1 MATQSPFLVIL
12 KYQKYFAKGI
22 LKSQR
27 RLIPKICGARHFQT
41 TPFHSSNSKP
51 ESKIDRISAPKIDPK
66 LPEQTFQI
74 LQESE
79 NVSDSTK
86 TENLSKDDKK
96 TVVATVKE
104 YIRMRRDFSK
114 KYTDNNTVT
123 AVRAMQEYVLKP
135 SDLQD
140 LKLIKIRSPY
150 RDGAGH
156 LLVYL
161 ERDIIKKAME
171 VHGNKENLEL
181 EQKRIK
187 RLKQKQKNYLDWTF
201 VNKEEINV
209 DAKKLFKTG
218 PGRVVAVAAAANGVI
233 CLTKFS
239 CWLWTG
245 SASMFSE
252 TLHSFADMGNQLLLL
267 WGVYK
272 SMKIPDEAHPYGFG
286 NMRYIVSL
294 ISGVGI
300 FCIGCGASIYHG
312 ITTMSAG
319 HSLDSVTSFGAFGVL
334 AGSALVESASLIVAI
349 DETKH
354 NAAKQGMSFWNYV
367 RSSQDPSTNVVLLE
381 DSCAVLGV
389 GIAGVA
395 LACAQYM
402 QNPIYDCVG
411 SIAIGGLLGLVATFL
426 VRSNVEALIGQSI
439 PQNRLDELQEQL
451 EDDAVI
457 RGLYDIKATQLGYSE
472 FKFKAEIDFDG
483 REVTR
488 AYLESQDFQKIMNEC
503 NNIDSEK
510 ELEIFLLNHGEKIID
525 TLGMQVDRL
534 EGDLKRNNPGLR
546 HIDLE
551 VL

>member
-1 MATQSPFLVIL
+1 MTSTKLALSLLSNSNKLF
-12 KYQKYFAKGI
+12 
-22 LKSQR
+22 
-27 RLIPKICGARHFQT
+27 RHFRCSTLQYST
-41 TPFHSSNSKP
+41 IKP
-51 ESKIDRISAPKIDPK
+51 EPRIDKNSPGENRTEQFDPK

-74 LQESE
+74 LQSNENNAESSKI
-79 NVSDSTK
+79 NDA
-86 TENLSKDDKK
+86 ENLNKDDKM

-114 KYTDNNTVT
+114 KYTDNNTIT

-135 SDLQD
+135 SDLQG
-140 LKLIKIRSPY
+140 LALIKIRSPY
-150 RDGAGH
+150 REGSGH

-161 ERDIIKKAME
+161 ERDIIKKAMD
-171 VHGNKENLEL
+171 VHGSKENLEM

-201 VNKEEINV
+201 VKSDV
-209 DAKKLFKTG
+209 GKLDTKKFFKTG

-272 SMKIPDEAHPYGFG
+272 SMKTPDEAHPYGFG

-312 ITTMSAG
+312 VTTMTAG
-319 HSLDSVTSFGAFGVL
+319 HASVESITSLGAFGVL

-354 NAAKQGMSFWNYV
+354 NASKQGMSFWKYV

-395 LACAQYM
+395 LACAQYL

-439 PQNRLDELQEQL
+439 PHNRLDELREQL

-488 AYLESQDFQKIMNEC
+488 AYLEAQDLKKLMNAC
-503 NNIDSEK
+503 HNIDSEK

-534 EGDLKRNNPGLR
+534 EADLKKKNPGLR